1 MSVKSVPGCLVAI
14 APTGIGL
21 PVAFAPGLLP
31 HCEVSTLEPVAL
43 ALLLALLDAPPALV
57 VVVVDLLLPQPARTI
72 ITPTATTAT
81 MSRTRGTCW

>member
-1 MSVKSVPGCLVAI
+1 
-14 APTGIGL
+14 
-21 PVAFAPGLLP
+21 
-31 HCEVSTLEPVAL
+31 VSTLEPVAL